1 MVSAYQTATSGVP
14 PATNLVRTSAVGWR
28 RMFGVLEEL
37 LQPGEADRKS
47 EGTITR
53 RTITVRAITGRTIT
67 EEDDHEED
75 DHEEDARQHVG
86 RRRCSRLGSFPRR
99 AGRP

>member
-1 MVSAYQTATSGVP
+1 MVSAYQTATSDVP

-28 RMFGVLEEL
+28 RMFGVLEKL

-75 DHEEDARQHVG
+75 ARQHVG

>member
-75 DHEEDARQHVG
+75 ARRHVG